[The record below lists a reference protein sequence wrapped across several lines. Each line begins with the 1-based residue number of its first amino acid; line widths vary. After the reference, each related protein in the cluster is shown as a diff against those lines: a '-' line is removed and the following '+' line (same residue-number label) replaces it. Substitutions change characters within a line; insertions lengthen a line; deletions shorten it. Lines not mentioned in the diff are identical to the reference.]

1 MSLWFED
8 YLIKNFGAALMGAD
22 FTRMT
27 FTPFVIPNVFVST
40 NMFPDR
46 PGVAPDAID
55 YIVTYSKPEKRRLFI
70 VTDEYSARFCNK
82 ITRAFERRYQFK
94 TQVWKGAM
102 PEAPLDSIQECVG
115 LVNKF
120 EPDLIMAVGG
130 GSVIDTSKI
139 VWLLYERPDMQD
151 FTSTINPIFPVGIRK
166 KAHLIA
172 VPTTSGTGS
181 ECTPTSVVTDTE
193 TNRKIPV
200 NHQEL
205 IPDYA
210 LLDPTLPVAMPPNL
224 TAGTG
229 MDVLAH
235 AVDAVLCPA
244 ANDLT
249 DAIGLRAI
257 QMVFKYLPRA
267 YCDGKD
273 REARYRM
280 HLASSM
286 GGMVL
291 SQAGSGISHAMGHA
305 FGGVFHV
312 HHGVTVGLFLPYEIQ
327 AYAYVSDKYL
337 EICDALDVRVKDDR
351 KSLAN
356 LTDKIRALMKE
367 VDIPLSIEEAGVS
380 KQEFEEKLDKMAD
393 YAAADPTSV
402 IPPPYL
408 LTVDQFKKLYRLAYT
423 GVDLDLGSEF

>member
-1 MSLWFED
+1 MALWFED
-8 YLIKNFGAALMGAD
+8 YLTKNFGGALMGAD
-22 FTRMT
+22 FTRMM
-27 FTPFVIPNVFVST
+27 FTPFVIPKVFVSA
-40 NMFPDR
+40 NMFPDI
-46 PGVAPDAID
+46 PGIAPDAID
-55 YIVTYSKPEKRRLFI
+55 YIMVYSRPEKKRLFI
-70 VTDEYSARFCNK
+70 ITDEYSARFCNK

-94 TQVWKGAM
+94 TRVWKGAM
-102 PEAPLDSIQECVG
+102 PEAPLDSIEECVG

-139 VWLLYERPDMQD
+139 VWLIYERPDMQD
-151 FTSTINPIFPVGIRK
+151 FASTINPILLTGMRK
-166 KAHLIA
+166 KADLIA

-181 ECTPTSVVTDTE
+181 ECTPTSVVTDTK

-200 NHQEL
+200 FHPEL

-210 LLDPTLPVAMPPNL
+210 LLDPTLPAAMPPSL

-244 ANDLT
+244 ANDIT
-249 DAIGLRAI
+249 DAIGLRVI
-257 QMVFKYLPRA
+257 ETVFRYLPRA
-267 YCDGKD
+267 YRDGKD

-280 HLASSM
+280 HLASCM
-286 GGMVL
+286 AGMIL

-337 EICDALDVRVKDDR
+337 EICDALTVREKDAER
-351 KSLAN
+351 SMTN
-356 LTDKIRALMKE
+356 LISRVRALME
-367 VDIPLSIEEAGVS
+367 EINIPVSVNEAGIGR
-380 KQEFEEKLDKMAD
+380 QEFEDKLDQMAS
-393 YAAADPTSV
+393 YAAGDPTNV

-408 LTVDQFKKLYRLAYT
+408 LTDDQFKKLFRLAYT
-423 GVDLDLGSEF
+423 GEDLDLDSEL

>member
-1 MSLWFED
+1 MPLWFED
-8 YLIKNFGAALMGAD
+8 YLVKNFGAALMGSD
-22 FTRMT
+22 FTRMM
-27 FTPFVIPNVFVST
+27 FTPFIIPKLFISN

-55 YIVTYSKPEKRRLFI
+55 YIVTYSKPERKRLFI
-70 VTDEYSARFCNK
+70 VTDEYSSRFCHR
-82 ITRAFERRYQFK
+82 IQRAFVHRYQF
-94 TQVWKGAM
+94 TTHVWKGAL
-102 PEAPLDSIQECVG
+102 PEVPLDSIEECVT

-130 GSVIDTSKI
+130 GSVMDTSKV
-139 VWLLYERPDMQD
+139 VWLLYERPDLND
-151 FTSTINPIFPVGIRK
+151 FASTMSPIIPVGIRR
-166 KAHLIA
+166 KANLIA

-181 ECTPTSVVTDTE
+181 ECTPTSVVTDTRAS
-193 TNRKIPV
+193 RKIPV
-200 NHQEL
+200 NHPEL
-205 IPDYA
+205 TPDYA
-210 LLDPTLPVAMPPNL
+210 LLDPTLPAAMPPNL

-267 YCDGKD
+267 YRDGKD
-273 REARYRM
+273 REARYKM
-280 HLASSM
+280 HLASCM
-286 GGMVL
+286 AGMIL

-305 FGGVFHV
+305 FGGVFHM

-327 AYAYVSDKYL
+327 AYAYISDKYL
-337 EICDALDVRVKDDR
+337 EICDALSVRVKDDR
-351 KSLAN
+351 KSLSN
-356 LTDKIRALMKE
+356 LVYRIRALMEE
-367 VDIPLSIEEAGVS
+367 VNIPTSIKKAGVS
-380 KQEFEEKLDKMAD
+380 NKEFEGKLDQVAA
-393 YAAADPTSV
+393 YAAGDPANV

-408 LTVDQFKKLYRLAYT
+408 LTVDQFKKLLRLAYT
-423 GVDLDLGSEF
+423 GKDLDFHSEL